1 VVVEVTLLD
10 VVNTEDE
17 AVDVAIWRRMSRG
30 CGKTVVMQGYKG
42 AFKKLLLDHQ
52 FMTDIESDGCLETFD
67 SAMRE
72 VLIRVTSRSFTLS
85 FRGPI

>member
-1 VVVEVTLLD
+1 MVVEVALLD

-42 AFKKLLLDHQ
+42 AFKKLLLGKFRQ
-52 FMTDIESDGCLETFD
+52 MFALWFASIYSY
-67 SAMRE
+67 
-72 VLIRVTSRSFTLS
+72 IFTLFIS
-85 FRGPI
+85 HKITNL